1 MQKLVEMTGS
11 LEKLT
16 GVEEEEESGSSI
28 HGSENCLRDY
38 WSLELCSSKVRRLLN
53 TRSAFWRSR
62 YLLQLVCGNEWRC
75 VGGVEVCGRCMGRG
89 ELCGRCGCVWEV

>member
-28 HGSENCLRDY
+28 HGLR
-38 WSLELCSSKVRRLLN
+38 ELFARLLV
-53 TRSAFWRSR
+53 A
-62 YLLQLVCGNEWRC
+62 
-75 VGGVEVCGRCMGRG
+75 
-89 ELCGRCGCVWEV
+89 